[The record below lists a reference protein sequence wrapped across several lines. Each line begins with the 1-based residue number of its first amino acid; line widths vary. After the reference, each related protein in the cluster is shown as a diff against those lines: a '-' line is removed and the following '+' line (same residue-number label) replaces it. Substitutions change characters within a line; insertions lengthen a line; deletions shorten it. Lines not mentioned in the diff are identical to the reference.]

1 MIHQPVKLS
10 PHEPLPPGF
19 EVDDYTIESRLG
31 QPGGF
36 GVTYAARRR
45 RDNCKVALKEL
56 FPSAHVVRQSHGKI
70 VPKTPDENAI
80 FQEAKR
86 IFRREAEILSRVRH
100 ENVVRVVDYLETLGT
115 GYIVMRY
122 EEGYD
127 LGRHLV
133 LQRPNRPN
141 ETELLRLLLPLLNGL
156 DAVHRLDYLHRDIKP
171 SNIYLT
177 RNHKPVLIDFG
188 SSKSTLGKKSGNVMV
203 SEGFSPYELYFT
215 DAGDGQEGP
224 YTDIYSL
231 GVVLCSAMLPGE
243 IFPGAL
249 SRATKD
255 PVVPLASRLRN
266 QEYSQPFLEAVD
278 WALRPRGADRP
289 QTLADWRQA
298 LLRGGGSRVALAP
311 LPSSQRTLSLR
322 LLDLGD
328 RVPFSAAFRFD
339 SQRRNVIILFLLIVL
354 VIALFAVLALF

>member
-1 MIHQPVKLS
+1 MKLS
-10 PHEPLPPGF
+10 PHDPLPPGF

-45 RDNCKVALKEL
+45 RDGRKVALKEL
-56 FPSAHVVRQSHGKI
+56 FPSAHVVRQPHGKI
-70 VPKTPDENAI
+70 VPKDPGETAI

-100 ENVVRVVDYLETLGT
+100 ENVVRVMDYLETLGT
-115 GYIVMRY
+115 GYIVMGY

-141 ETELLRLLLPLLNGL
+141 ERELLQLLLPLLDGL
-156 DAVHRLDYLHRDIKP
+156 DAVHRLGYLHRDIKP

-177 RNHKPVLIDFG
+177 RDHKPVLIDFG
-188 SSKSTLGKKSGNVMV
+188 SSKANLGKKSGNVMV

-215 DAGDGQEGP
+215 DASDGLEGP
-224 YTDIYSL
+224 FTDIYSL
-231 GVVLCSAMLPGE
+231 GVVLFSAMMAGE
-243 IFPGAL
+243 AFPGAF
-249 SRATKD
+249 SRAKKD
-255 PVVPLASRLRN
+255 SVEPLANRLRN
-266 QEYSQPFLEAVD
+266 REYSAPFLQAID

-289 QTLADWRQA
+289 QTIEAWREA
-298 LLRGGGSRVALAP
+298 LMRGGSYAVPAVKS
-311 LPSSQRTLSLR
+311 PSLQRTISLQ
-322 LLDLGD
+322 LLDLRD
-328 RVPFSAAFRFD
+328 RVVPFSSAFRFD
-339 SQRRNVIILFLLIVL
+339 SQRRSAILLFLLVVVIVAFFA
-354 VIALFAVLALF
+354 VVALF